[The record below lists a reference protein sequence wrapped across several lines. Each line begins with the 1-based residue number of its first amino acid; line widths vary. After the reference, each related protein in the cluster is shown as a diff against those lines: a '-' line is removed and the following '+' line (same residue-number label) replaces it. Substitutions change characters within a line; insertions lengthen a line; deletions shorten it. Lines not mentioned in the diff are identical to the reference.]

1 MTIMADLV
9 DQLTGLV
16 AAQLG
21 LSSVRSSDLIVEDLG
36 AESMDIVNIVAGV
49 EERFGVSIDQTALPD
64 VRSVG
69 DLQVL
74 VERAMAD

>member
-1 MTIMADLV
+1 MADLV

-21 LSSVRSSDLIVEDLG
+21 LSSVRAGDLIVEDLG

-64 VRSVG
+64 VHSVA
-69 DLQVL
+69 DLQAL
-74 VERAMAD
+74 VERALAG